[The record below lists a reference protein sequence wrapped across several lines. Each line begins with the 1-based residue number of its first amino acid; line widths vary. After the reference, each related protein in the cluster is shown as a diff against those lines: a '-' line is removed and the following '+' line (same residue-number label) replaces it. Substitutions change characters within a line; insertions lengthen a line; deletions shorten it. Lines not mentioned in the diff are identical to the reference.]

1 MLTLYSKKMSEI
13 SASSHSKNSIKQL
26 CKFKRTLQ
34 FMLIAFLSFSLTLFI
49 NEAAFSL
56 PLPQET
62 QPSEVA
68 KSEVDVPVCYMQT
81 ESGTTLPLGKLCE
94 KQPVDSDIRSALPS
108 PSPYD
113 ASAIEKFD
121 EELYG
126 KGN

>member
-1 MLTLYSKKMSEI
+1 MLTLYSNKMSEV
-13 SASSHSKNSIKQL
+13 SASNHSKNSIKQL
-26 CKFKRTLQ
+26 CKFKRALQ
-34 FMLIAFLSFSLTLFI
+34 FVLIASLSFSLTLFI
-49 NEAAFSL
+49 NEATFSL

-62 QPSEVA
+62 QPSEVE

-81 ESGTTLPLGKLCE
+81 GNGRILPLGRLCE
-94 KQPVDSDIRSALPS
+94 KQPVDSDIRSAPPS